1 MVLWEGPLVL
11 VEKVVL
17 NGLEGGQSCDQ
28 PIPLFSNS
36 EEEVKKLF
44 TQQEED
50 SSLLE
55 MRSKAGKQ
63 EDGYCRE
70 NGVLVHVKLV
80 DSQKE
85 LSRIVVPS
93 CRRKEVLDIGHRGLV
108 GGHFSHNK
116 MFAILSHDFT

>member
-1 MVLWEGPLVL
+1 MVLWEGPFVL

-28 PIPLFSNS
+28 PIPVFSNS
-36 EEEVKKLF
+36 EEEVKKLV

-70 NGVLVHVKLV
+70 NSVLV
-80 DSQKE
+80 
-85 LSRIVVPS
+85 
-93 CRRKEVLDIGHRGLV
+93 
-108 GGHFSHNK
+108 
-116 MFAILSHDFT
+116 M